1 MTILPNLFQV
11 QKSTLEYL
19 FLLATLMTFKHDS
32 TYKKSLLTQ
41 AVFWE
46 DTHMIK
52 WCLLDNQ
59 GMITMLMSSGCVN
72 TSNTP
77 YLIVFHILEKQ

>member
-52 WCLLDNQ
+52 
-59 GMITMLMSSGCVN
+59 
-72 TSNTP
+72 
-77 YLIVFHILEKQ
+77 